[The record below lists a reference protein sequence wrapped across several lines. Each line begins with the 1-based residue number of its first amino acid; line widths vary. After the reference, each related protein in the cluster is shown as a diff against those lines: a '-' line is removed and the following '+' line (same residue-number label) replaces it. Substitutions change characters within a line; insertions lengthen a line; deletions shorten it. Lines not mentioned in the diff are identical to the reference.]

1 MKKRKKHSPE
11 QIVAKLRDAHVM
23 LNSGKSRQAVFAAPI
38 PRMKRLKS
46 HAKLQDRFLRV
57 QGKLHA

>member
-11 QIVAKLRDAHVM
+11 QIVAKLRDAVVM
-23 LNSGKSRQAVFAAPI
+23 LNSGKSRQAVLAAPI